1 MKNKIKRTLTA
12 LCAALMLMGGFS
24 VTAFAQTPENDATN
38 DTGVVLEETED
49 TPPLTP
55 DGNATLVDDYGGNKQ
70 LITVTTKSGNYFYII
85 IDRDDEGENTVHFL
99 NQVDEAD
106 LMALMEDEDGQ
117 TEETPAVCNCTDK
130 CEAGA
135 VNTACPVCS
144 VNLGD
149 CTGKEAEPEEPEQPE
164 EETQGNIGGIL
175 LIVLILAGGGG
186 AAFYYFKVLKP
197 KKDAAKGNDNLD
209 EYDFDDYDEDEEA
222 EGELPDG
229 AAADEQE
236 DETV

>member
-1 MKNKIKRTLTA
+1 MWTTTAAISSSLPLPPKAATISISSSTGTTRAKTPSISSIK
-12 LCAALMLMGGFS
+12 
-24 VTAFAQTPENDATN
+24 
-38 DTGVVLEETED
+38 
-49 TPPLTP
+49 
-55 DGNATLVDDYGGNKQ
+55 
-70 LITVTTKSGNYFYII
+70 
-85 IDRDDEGENTVHFL
+85 
-99 NQVDEAD
+99 
-106 LMALMEDEDGQ
+106 DEDGQ

-186 AAFYYFKVLKP
+186 AAFYCFKVLKP

-222 EGELPDG
+222 DGELPDG

>member
-1 MKNKIKRTLTA
+1 
-12 LCAALMLMGGFS
+12 
-24 VTAFAQTPENDATN
+24 
-38 DTGVVLEETED
+38 
-49 TPPLTP
+49 
-55 DGNATLVDDYGGNKQ
+55 
-70 LITVTTKSGNYFYII
+70 
-85 IDRDDEGENTVHFL
+85 
-99 NQVDEAD
+99 
-106 LMALMEDEDGQ
+106 MALMEDEDGQ

-149 CTGKEAEPEEPEQPE
+149 CTGKEVEPEEPEQPE

-222 EGELPDG
+222 DGELPDG
-229 AAADEQE
+229 TAADEQE

>member
-1 MKNKIKRTLTA
+1 MKILYN
-12 LCAALMLMGGFS
+12 
-24 VTAFAQTPENDATN
+24 
-38 DTGVVLEETED
+38 
-49 TPPLTP
+49 
-55 DGNATLVDDYGGNKQ
+55 Q
-70 LITVTTKSGNYFYII
+70 LYLHILYFYII

-222 EGELPDG
+222 DGELPDG